1 MSVNCEHKHLWPR
14 ASKVVGNDSNDMGY
28 IYIYSGGV
36 VGPRGGGWLGHI
48 H

>member
-1 MSVNCEHKHLWPR
+1 MSTSTYGQGQAEWWGLIVMIGVH
-14 ASKVVGNDSNDMGY
+14 